1 MCKLQKAIYGL
12 KQAPRAWFPRLSSR
26 LFDLGFHSSK
36 SDTSLFICRNS
47 IYTIYVLIY
56 VDDIIITSSS
66 NQAIDTLLSNLK
78 SDFAMKQL
86 GPLKFFLGIEVL
98 NSPNGVLLFQ
108 QCYIKDIL
116 SCTKMLDAKPVHTPM
131 ASSTSLSAHEGEPF
145 SDHTLFRNTVGAL
158 QYLSI
163 TRPDIAFAVNK
174 LSQFMH
180 KPTQTHWQFVKRL
193 LRYLKSTF
201 QFGFHIYHSSGH
213 TLHAFCD
220 ADWVGNKDDHH
231 STGSFYIFL
240 GKNLI
245 SWSCRKQAT
254 VARSSTEAEYKAL
267 ANTAA
272 EIKWLQ
278 SLFQEIGLFLSTS
291 PLLWCD
297 NIGATYLSSNPIFHA
312 RTKDIE
318 IDFHFVRD
326 MVAAKQLNVHFISS
340 TDQLADVLTKPIS
353 SSRFALLRAKLNAL
367 SVPLGLREHVKDKPQ
382 LSTEDHHQASKQIKQ
397 MNQTLFY
404 PTT

>member
-116 SCTKMLDAKPVHTPM
+116 SCTKMLDVKPVHTPM

-145 SDHTLFRNTVGAL
+145 SDHTLFRSTVGAL

-180 KPTQTHWQFVKRL
+180 KPTQTHWQSMKRL
-193 LRYLKSTF
+193 LRYLKST
-201 QFGFHIYHSSGH
+201 I
-213 TLHAFCD
+213 
-220 ADWVGNKDDHH
+220 
-231 STGSFYIFL
+231 
-240 GKNLI
+240 
-245 SWSCRKQAT
+245 
-254 VARSSTEAEYKAL
+254 
-267 ANTAA
+267 
-272 EIKWLQ
+272 
-278 SLFQEIGLFLSTS
+278 
-291 PLLWCD
+291 
-297 NIGATYLSSNPIFHA
+297 
-312 RTKDIE
+312 
-318 IDFHFVRD
+318 
-326 MVAAKQLNVHFISS
+326 
-340 TDQLADVLTKPIS
+340 
-353 SSRFALLRAKLNAL
+353 
-367 SVPLGLREHVKDKPQ
+367 
-382 LSTEDHHQASKQIKQ
+382 
-397 MNQTLFY
+397 
-404 PTT
+404 